1 MLPAIKQLLLSPFL
15 LSFLIAFL
23 ATPSVT
29 WLYRHLG
36 WLVYPEKE
44 AKKHPA
50 VVHEHP
56 VPKGG
61 GIAIFL
67 ALLFSSLFF
76 LPLDKHLI
84 GILAGALLATVIGV
98 LDDRLNL
105 NPYLRLIAN
114 FLCALAVIW
123 VGIGIAYVTNPFDGI
138 IRLDQPRIYF
148 WLLGEQRSIWVLSDF
163 FALFWI
169 VSCMNIVG
177 WSGGVDGQLPG
188 FVAIA
193 AFALGLQSLRFS
205 ADITQWPITILAGI
219 TAGAYLGFLPFNF
232 YPQKIMPGYGG
243 KSLAGFLLATLA
255 ILSTAKV
262 GTLLLVLGIPLVDAS
277 YLILKRILR
286 GHSPVWAGREH
297 LHHQLL
303 KIGWGRRRIAVFY
316 WLASLVLAILA
327 LNLNSRQKL
336 HAFIMVILVFIALS
350 FWLRFLQ
357 KNSFSDS
364 S

>member
-1 MLPAIKQLLLSPFL
+1 MLPAIRQLFLPPFL
-15 LSFLIAFL
+15 LSFLLAFL
-23 ATPSVT
+23 ATPLVIF
-29 WLYRHLG
+29 LYRRLG

-67 ALLFSSLFF
+67 ALLLSSLFF
-76 LPLDKHLI
+76 LPLDKHLT
-84 GILAGALLATVIGV
+84 GILVGAFLATIIGV

-105 NPYLRLIAN
+105 NPYFRLIAN
-114 FLCALAVIW
+114 LFCGLAVIW
-123 VGIGIAYVTNPFDGI
+123 AGIGIAYITNPLDGI

-148 WLLGEQRSIWVLSDF
+148 WLLGEERSIWVLSDL
-163 FALFWI
+163 FALFWL

-193 AFALGLQSLRFS
+193 ALALGLQSLRFS
-205 ADITQWPITILAGI
+205 ADITQWPVTILAGI

-262 GTLLLVLGIPLVDAS
+262 GTLILVLGIPLIDAA
-277 YLILKRILR
+277 YLMLKRVIK
-286 GHSPVWAGREH
+286 GHSPVWGGREH

-316 WLASLVLAILA
+316 WLTSLVLAIVA
-327 LNLNSRQKL
+327 LSLNSRQKL
-336 HAFIMVILVFIALS
+336 HALLMVILIFIALL
-350 FWLRFLQ
+350 FWLRSLQ
-357 KNSFSDS
+357 KKFSS
-364 S
+364 E